1 MNGERLKGETTAA
14 SHGGIDTN
22 LADVLFDLDTIDA
35 TVLAQ
40 TQVIVRRAGEKYL
53 AAARATTP
61 VGTRNRAGRKPL
73 STGWQHRVKDPFR
86 VHVVNIRP
94 HAHLAAAGFE
104 HVNGKEIAPWVPWMK
119 EAIRIRA
126 EMVDELT
133 ALLGPNF
140 PARLRAMEAVAGL

>member
-1 MNGERLKGETTAA
+1 MNGSGVKGETTAS

-35 TVLAQ
+35 VVLAQ
-40 TQVIVRRAGEKYL
+40 TQRIVKRAGERYL
-53 AAARATTP
+53 SVAQQTTP
-61 VGTRNRAGRKPL
+61 IGNRNRAGRKPL

-104 HVNGKEIAPWVPWMK
+104 HVGGDEIAPWVPWMK